1 MENDKRIYKWDNV
14 KLFLIFLVIFG
25 HILDREASPSRLMET
40 INFWIYSF
48 HMPAFIFVS
57 GLFSKHAIKQRKYL
71 RLLSFVW
78 LYLLAKLLITLA
90 NFAFAN
96 KMNFDLLNETGVPWY
111 LLSLASFYLITI
123 FLQRVQ
129 PKIMLPIIIVIG
141 CASGYLPVEGFL
153 SLGRTLGFFP
163 FFYCGYLMDIQKLQT
178 FLDHRKVKWAA
189 IGVILS
195 SFLFVN
201 SQWSLATK
209 FWGFLTG
216 WASYA
221 EISPAFE
228 YSSFIQLF
236 FYVAAALVSLSWF
249 ALLPKRKLPLSALG
263 KDTLYPYLLH
273 MPLIILLES
282 GLQLDTLFIEWF
294 TFRILALFFLAL
306 FILAITNMPV
316 VKRGSGY
323 LFNPIAYVLP
333 KQWLKV
339 K

>member
-1 MENDKRIYKWDNV
+1 
-14 KLFLIFLVIFG
+14 
-25 HILDREASPSRLMET
+25 
-40 INFWIYSF
+40 
-48 HMPAFIFVS
+48 
-57 GLFSKHAIKQRKYL
+57 
-71 RLLSFVW
+71 
-78 LYLLAKLLITLA
+78 
-90 NFAFAN
+90 
-96 KMNFDLLNETGVPWY
+96 
-111 LLSLASFYLITI
+111 
-123 FLQRVQ
+123 
-129 PKIMLPIIIVIG
+129 
-141 CASGYLPVEGFL
+141 
-153 SLGRTLGFFP
+153 
-163 FFYCGYLMDIQKLQT
+163 MDIQKLQT

-236 FYVAAALVSLSWF
+236 FYVAAAWCLFLGCIIAETKVTF
-249 ALLPKRKLPLSALG
+249 KRPRKRYPLPLSLAYALN
-263 KDTLYPYLLH
+263 YSV
-273 MPLIILLES
+273 ES
-282 GLQLDTLFIEWF
+282 GLQLDTLFKEWF

-316 VKRGSGY
+316 VKRGADY

>member
-1 MENDKRIYKWDNV
+1 
-14 KLFLIFLVIFG
+14 
-25 HILDREASPSRLMET
+25 
-40 INFWIYSF
+40 
-48 HMPAFIFVS
+48 
-57 GLFSKHAIKQRKYL
+57 
-71 RLLSFVW
+71 
-78 LYLLAKLLITLA
+78 
-90 NFAFAN
+90 
-96 KMNFDLLNETGVPWY
+96 MNFDLLNETGVPWY

-236 FYVAAALVSLSWF
+236 FVCIIAETKVTF
-249 ALLPKRKLPLSALG
+249 KRPRKRYPLPLSLAYALNYSVG
-263 KDTLYPYLLH
+263 KWFAIRHTL
-273 MPLIILLES
+273 
-282 GLQLDTLFIEWF
+282 
-294 TFRILALFFLAL
+294 
-306 FILAITNMPV
+306 
-316 VKRGSGY
+316 
-323 LFNPIAYVLP
+323 
-333 KQWLKV
+333 
-339 K
+339 

>member
-1 MENDKRIYKWDNV
+1 
-14 KLFLIFLVIFG
+14 
-25 HILDREASPSRLMET
+25 
-40 INFWIYSF
+40 
-48 HMPAFIFVS
+48 
-57 GLFSKHAIKQRKYL
+57 
-71 RLLSFVW
+71 
-78 LYLLAKLLITLA
+78 
-90 NFAFAN
+90 
-96 KMNFDLLNETGVPWY
+96 
-111 LLSLASFYLITI
+111 
-123 FLQRVQ
+123 
-129 PKIMLPIIIVIG
+129 
-141 CASGYLPVEGFL
+141 
-153 SLGRTLGFFP
+153 
-163 FFYCGYLMDIQKLQT
+163 
-178 FLDHRKVKWAA
+178 
-189 IGVILS
+189 
-195 SFLFVN
+195 
-201 SQWSLATK
+201 
-209 FWGFLTG
+209 
-216 WASYA
+216 YA

-282 GLQLDTLFIEWF
+282 GLQLDTLFKEWF

-316 VKRGSGY
+316 VKRGADY

>member
-1 MENDKRIYKWDNV
+1 
-14 KLFLIFLVIFG
+14 
-25 HILDREASPSRLMET
+25 
-40 INFWIYSF
+40 
-48 HMPAFIFVS
+48 
-57 GLFSKHAIKQRKYL
+57 
-71 RLLSFVW
+71 
-78 LYLLAKLLITLA
+78 
-90 NFAFAN
+90 
-96 KMNFDLLNETGVPWY
+96 MN
-111 LLSLASFYLITI
+111 
-123 FLQRVQ
+123 
-129 PKIMLPIIIVIG
+129 
-141 CASGYLPVEGFL
+141 
-153 SLGRTLGFFP
+153 
-163 FFYCGYLMDIQKLQT
+163 IQKLQT

-282 GLQLDTLFIEWF
+282 GLQLDTLFKEWF

-316 VKRGSGY
+316 VKRGADY

>member
-1 MENDKRIYKWDNV
+1 M
-14 KLFLIFLVIFG
+14 G
-25 HILDREASPSRLMET
+25 SDRR
-40 INFWIYSF
+40 NF
-48 HMPAFIFVS
+48 
-57 GLFSKHAIKQRKYL
+57 
-71 RLLSFVW
+71 
-78 LYLLAKLLITLA
+78 KLL
-90 NFAFAN
+90 
-96 KMNFDLLNETGVPWY
+96 
-111 LLSLASFYLITI
+111 
-123 FLQRVQ
+123 
-129 PKIMLPIIIVIG
+129 
-141 CASGYLPVEGFL
+141 
-153 SLGRTLGFFP
+153 
-163 FFYCGYLMDIQKLQT
+163 
-178 FLDHRKVKWAA
+178 
-189 IGVILS
+189 
-195 SFLFVN
+195 LFVN

-282 GLQLDTLFIEWF
+282 GLQLDTLFKEWF
-294 TFRILALFFLAL
+294 TFPNPGTFLLSPLHFSYYEYACGE
-306 FILAITNMPV
+306 T
-316 VKRGSGY
+316 GSG
-323 LFNPIAYVLP
+323 LSFNPIAYVLP

>member
-1 MENDKRIYKWDNV
+1 
-14 KLFLIFLVIFG
+14 
-25 HILDREASPSRLMET
+25 
-40 INFWIYSF
+40 
-48 HMPAFIFVS
+48 
-57 GLFSKHAIKQRKYL
+57 
-71 RLLSFVW
+71 
-78 LYLLAKLLITLA
+78 
-90 NFAFAN
+90 
-96 KMNFDLLNETGVPWY
+96 MNFDLLNETGVPWY

-282 GLQLDTLFIEWF
+282 GLQLDTLFKEWF

-306 FILAITNMPV
+306 FILASTNMPV
-316 VKRGSGY
+316 VKRGADY
-323 LFNPIAYVLP
+323 LFNPQSIMIP
-333 KQWLKV
+333 KKIY

>member
-1 MENDKRIYKWDNV
+1 MLSAAPQAITCGR
-14 KLFLIFLVIFG
+14 FLVFRT
-25 HILDREASPSRLMET
+25 D
-40 INFWIYSF
+40 
-48 HMPAFIFVS
+48 S
-57 GLFSKHAIKQRKYL
+57 GLLPF
-71 RLLSFVW
+71 LLLW
-78 LYLLAKLLITLA
+78 
-90 NFAFAN
+90 
-96 KMNFDLLNETGVPWY
+96 LLN
-111 LLSLASFYLITI
+111 
-123 FLQRVQ
+123 
-129 PKIMLPIIIVIG
+129 
-141 CASGYLPVEGFL
+141 GYSKATNL
-153 SLGRTLGFFP
+153 
-163 FFYCGYLMDIQKLQT
+163 
-178 FLDHRKVKWAA
+178 LDHRKVKWAA

-282 GLQLDTLFIEWF
+282 GLQLDTLFKEWF

-316 VKRGSGY
+316 VKRGADY
-323 LFNPIAYVLP
+323 LLIQLRMCCQNNG
-333 KQWLKV
+333 
-339 K
+339 

>member
-1 MENDKRIYKWDNV
+1 MLSAAPQAITCGR
-14 KLFLIFLVIFG
+14 FLVFRT
-25 HILDREASPSRLMET
+25 D
-40 INFWIYSF
+40 
-48 HMPAFIFVS
+48 S
-57 GLFSKHAIKQRKYL
+57 GLLPF
-71 RLLSFVW
+71 LLLW
-78 LYLLAKLLITLA
+78 
-90 NFAFAN
+90 
-96 KMNFDLLNETGVPWY
+96 LLN
-111 LLSLASFYLITI
+111 
-123 FLQRVQ
+123 
-129 PKIMLPIIIVIG
+129 
-141 CASGYLPVEGFL
+141 GYSKATNL
-153 SLGRTLGFFP
+153 
-163 FFYCGYLMDIQKLQT
+163 
-178 FLDHRKVKWAA
+178 LDHRKVKWAA

-282 GLQLDTLFIEWF
+282 GLQLDTLFKEWF

-316 VKRGSGY
+316 VKRERII
-323 LFNPIAYVLP
+323 F
-333 KQWLKV
+333 
-339 K
+339 